1 MVDFVK
7 QIQRVHNVH
16 LRHQIYDLD
25 RDAETILNQVQH
37 KVHDILVFSIAPQI
51 P

>member
-7 QIQRVHNVH
+7 QFQGFYNVH
-16 LRHQIYDLD
+16 SGHQIYDLD

-37 KVHDILVFSIAPQI
+37 KVHDILGFFQ
-51 P
+51 